1 MRRHAFCL
9 KQIGIVGWFESRAC
23 RFVDLPSCGL
33 DVRID
38 VVLITSE
45 REEPILWLPDET
57 PVLLC

>member
-9 KQIGIVGWFESRAC
+9 KQIGIVGWFESRAF

-45 REEPILWLPDET
+45 REEPILW
-57 PVLLC
+57 